1 MIAAVDGRMA
11 VELSVGLRGELALTS
26 GGWIWTTTFPLAQRL
41 GPARIAA
48 MFGRMFADHPF

>member
-1 MIAAVDGRMA
+1 MIAAVDGRLA

-26 GGWIWTTTFPLAQRL
+26 GGRDLDNYLFPLAQRL

-48 MFGRMFADHPF
+48 MFGRKVR